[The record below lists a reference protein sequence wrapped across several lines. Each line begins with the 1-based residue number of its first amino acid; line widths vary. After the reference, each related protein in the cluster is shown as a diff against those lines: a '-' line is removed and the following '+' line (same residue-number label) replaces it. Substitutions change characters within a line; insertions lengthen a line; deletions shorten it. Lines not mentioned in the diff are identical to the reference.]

1 MPPASLVASLLL
13 SLSNFNLSC
22 SSCIRYFN
30 GLYCSDME
38 SACSSSDLVE
48 TWISLRPAVSL
59 SQDCT
64 LWRYHIWPQTVSFGI
79 TYSGVCN
86 FSGLFYL
93 LYFLSSLFVSI
104 LQSFISLLL
113 QVTIPFLF
121 EFSSFSSC
129 VYLFSFCRI
138 LTSAVSYVRNKLFQ
152 VLELFCM
159 VINYRRRMWSS
170 ANCRGK
176 IGQN

>member
-1 MPPASLVASLLL
+1 
-13 SLSNFNLSC
+13 
-22 SSCIRYFN
+22 
-30 GLYCSDME
+30 
-38 SACSSSDLVE
+38 
-48 TWISLRPAVSL
+48 
-59 SQDCT
+59 
-64 LWRYHIWPQTVSFGI
+64 
-79 TYSGVCN
+79 
-86 FSGLFYL
+86 
-93 LYFLSSLFVSI
+93 
-104 LQSFISLLL
+104 
-113 QVTIPFLF
+113 
-121 EFSSFSSC
+121 